1 MVCGHS
7 LGAGVAATIA
17 VLLKLCGAI
26 PSLKGV
32 PVKAFC
38 YGCPPVMDEEL
49 SRRVRSMV
57 FACVA
62 GDDVVAHLSCFS
74 VKSLKESVLSVLTQ
88 RLRQGPDSRQVA
100 AQTPATRSQRPEAA
114 GANQTLGLAL
124 SPPYPPGGR
133 RGEGG
138 LRQSHRRS
146 AQPEAAWGQSACTA
160 VRHVAG
166 EAVGNDHGEMHQK
179 DDGCNDA
186 TAAGPVSTRGQ
197 LPRGCGLVA
206 GRTRDVLKPA
216 AGDDDLWPLV
226 PPGSV
231 FVLRDISDAA
241 ARNARGNETVSGGW
255 LRCWGDRLKGAVC
268 ACFPNQGCD
277 TKLPS
282 ERYRLDC
289 MDDWLPWF
297 QEIVVSERMFL
308 DHLPSVL
315 ARRLRWLRREA
326 DLAPIAP

>member
-1 MVCGHS
+1 M
-7 LGAGVAATIA
+7 AATIA

-74 VKSLKESVLSVLTQ
+74 VKALKESVLAVLTQ
-88 RLRQGPDSRQVA
+88 RLRQGPDSSQVA
-100 AQTPATRSQRPEAA
+100 PQTPTSQRQGAA
-114 GANQTLGLAL
+114 GANQTQGLSL
-124 SPPYPPGGR
+124 SPSHPPGGR

-138 LRQSHRRS
+138 LRQSHSRN
-146 AQPEAAWGQSACTA
+146 AQPEAASGRAACKA

-166 EAVGNDHGEMHQK
+166 QAVGNDHGEMHQK
-179 DDGCNDA
+179 FDGCHDA
-186 TAAGPVSTRGQ
+186 TAAGPVSTQGQ

-206 GRTRDVLKPA
+206 GRTPGVLKPVV
-216 AGDDDLWPLV
+216 GDDSLWPLV

-231 FVLRDISDAA
+231 FVLRDVSDAA
-241 ARNARGNETVSGGW
+241 ARNARGNATVSGGW
-255 LRCWGDRLKGAVC
+255 LRCWGDRLQGAVC
-268 ACFPNQGCD
+268 ACFPNQGRD